1 MFYFDAG
8 SFMSKRLSIVHS
20 LQLMAFAAFV
30 ASQVSAQNRS
40 RKPVDVPM
48 ATYTDPA
55 GDVSFDYPIVWKVD
69 NSAKFYIAPHILQ
82 GQFSP
87 LVQVIFSPVGNLYA
101 KTNLGDLVFV
111 YVKVRR
117 QSEEACKVLA
127 VGSVPVKP
135 DTVLINGQPFQHI
148 DTGDAGMCHG
158 ADQHI
163 YWTHQGNTCYLFE
176 GDMHTSCSG
185 AVDGQRDLTKTETR
199 ALTRHLNAIPQSIRF
214 AGPR

>member
-1 MFYFDAG
+1 
-8 SFMSKRLSIVHS
+8 MSKRLSIVHS
-20 LQLMAFAAFV
+20 LLLIASTTFV
-30 ASQVSAQNRS
+30 ALLVNAQDRS
-40 RKPVDVPM
+40 LKLVAVPM
-48 ATYTDPA
+48 TTYTDPA
-55 GDVSFDYPIVWKVD
+55 GVVSFDYPIVWKVD

-82 GQFSP
+82 GQASP

-111 YVKVRR
+111 YAKVQR
-117 QSEEACKVLA
+117 QSEEACSVLA

-135 DTVLINGQPFQHI
+135 ETVLINGKPFQHI

-163 YWTHQGNTCYLFE
+163 YWTSRGGTCYLFE

-185 AVDGQRDLTKTETR
+185 AVDGQRNLTNTETR
-199 ALTRHLNAIPQSIRF
+199 ALMRHLNAIPQSIRF
-214 AGPR
+214 AGSR